1 MWPPLL
7 FSGVRIKH
15 IANDF
20 KAVRVQLNL
29 RWYNRNY
36 VGTQFGGS
44 LYSMTDPF
52 YMLMLMKNLGPRY
65 YVWDYDAEIAFKQPA
80 TGAVYADFSLT
91 QPVIESVVQRTA
103 SGDKHVQF
111 FDIEV
116 RLVSTHEVVAHVK
129 KGVYVRLKPPFR
141 PVLPKD

>member
-1 MWPPLL
+1 MWKLKKSSLLKLYSLWPPFLGA
-7 FSGVRIKH
+7 SIGIKEVSD
-15 IANDF
+15 DF
-20 KAVRVQLNL
+20 RHVEVTLKQRPWNK
-29 RWYNRNY
+29 NPN
-36 VGTQFGGS
+36 GTHYGGS

-111 FDIEV
+111 FDIE
-116 RLVSTHEVVAHVK
+116 SN
-129 KGVYVRLKPPFR
+129 
-141 PVLPKD
+141 